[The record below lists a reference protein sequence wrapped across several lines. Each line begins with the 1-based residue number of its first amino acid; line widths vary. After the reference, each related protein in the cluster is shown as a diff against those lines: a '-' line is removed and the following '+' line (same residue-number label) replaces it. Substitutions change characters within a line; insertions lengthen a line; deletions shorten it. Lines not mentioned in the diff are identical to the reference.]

1 MADIFKI
8 FVPASFS
15 YSKAIACT
23 GPRHLTMNVKTL
35 LYFSWLSL
43 LFHVVGC
50 AFSSMLFTPEHAHV
64 SVAPR
69 QELRSV
75 ISFNKGIYLCILSKI
90 CFYDS
95 TILF

>member
-1 MADIFKI
+1 MAAIFKI

-35 LYFSWLSL
+35 LYFTLAGCPCYFMLWVVL
-43 LFHVVGC
+43 LALC
-50 AFSSMLFTPEHAHV
+50 YAHV